1 MLGVFLTCVFMLHGS
16 SGVDS
21 DKVTVMEGDSVT
33 LNTDIKTNQE
43 DRIMWY
49 FNDIRIAWITGDQ
62 SKICTDAECP
72 ERFRD
77 RLKLDHQTGS
87 LIIMNINTTHS
98 GLYRLQVNSRNSG
111 KLFSVSVHD
120 APAADRDEI
129 KSVKEGESVTLDS
142 GVMNNTNYL
151 ITWLFNDI
159 RIAEINGEPNKTC
172 KDDQCEDADGRFRD
186 RLEVNQTGSLTIMNS
201 RTTDSGLYKLQI
213 IISSS
218 SFSIRRSRSF
228 SVTVTG
234 SGLSL
239 AAVAGI
245 CAAVV
250 ILLVAAAAGVMY
262 CLKQKKGEYYIQLI
276 EQDEIIVI
284 VCARCEN
291 MYFDSNSPKSSYVT
305 CMCLSLSLLFKQ
317 EGGGAKSSSG
327 DSYKVLNR

>member
-87 LIIMNINTTHS
+87 LTIMNINTTHS

-111 KLFSVSVHD
+111 KLFSVSVHG

-234 SGLSL
+234 SGL

-250 ILLVAAAAGVMY
+250 IL
-262 CLKQKKGEYYIQLI
+262 
-276 EQDEIIVI
+276 
-284 VCARCEN
+284 
-291 MYFDSNSPKSSYVT
+291 
-305 CMCLSLSLLFKQ
+305 
-317 EGGGAKSSSG
+317 
-327 DSYKVLNR
+327 

>member
-21 DKVTVMEGDSVT
+21 DKVSVMEGDSVT

-43 DRIMWY
+43 DRIKWY

-87 LIIMNINTTHS
+87 LTIMNITNTDS
-98 GLYRLQVNSRNSG
+98 GLYHLQVNSRNSG

-120 APAADRDEI
+120 APAADREEI
-129 KSVKEGESVTLDS
+129 KSVKEGESVTLCP

-151 ITWLFNDI
+151 ITFLFNDV
-159 RIAEINGEPNKTC
+159 RIAEISGEPSKTC
-172 KDDQCEDADGRFRD
+172 TDVQCEDADGRFRD
-186 RLEVNQTGSLTIMNS
+186 RLEVNQTGSLTIMNI
-201 RTTDSGLYKLQI
+201 RTTDSGLYKVQI
-213 IISSS
+213 NISSS

-239 AAVAGI
+239 AAEAGI
-245 CAAVV
+245 CAAAV

-262 CLKQKKGEYYIQLI
+262 LKQKKGRGAEPNQVQTNTMRYSTVSQNG
-276 EQDEIIVI
+276 
-284 VCARCEN
+284 AATN
-291 MYFDSNSPKSSYVT
+291 GSSY
-305 CMCLSLSLLFKQ
+305 KQ
-317 EGGGAKSSSG
+317 TETATETPP
-327 DSYKVLNR
+327 